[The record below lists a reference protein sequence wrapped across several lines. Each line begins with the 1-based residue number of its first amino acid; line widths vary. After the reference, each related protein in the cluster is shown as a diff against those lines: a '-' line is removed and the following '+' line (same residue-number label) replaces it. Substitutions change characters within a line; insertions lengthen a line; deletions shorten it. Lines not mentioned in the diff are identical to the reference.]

1 MGGPFK
7 VIPTGGCYRRVRR
20 ERLLGEISSGQ
31 LTHPGLAGFP
41 TSLTLDPRVGGDA
54 DGLRWTDPTARP

>member
-1 MGGPFK
+1 M
-7 VIPTGGCYRRVRR
+7 IPTGGCYRRVRR

-54 DGLRWTDPTARP
+54 DG